1 MRDNDLLGNLYG
13 QKTHPYFIYAPRWID
28 TSAGIKALHFLC
40 HSINIK
46 GHKAYLVL
54 TEAPHQGKPRINP
67 HLSTPILTQEI
78 SDAYF
83 MLGINPVLIYSET
96 IPGNPLGGNFIVRY
110 LMNYAGALGGSKSFD
125 ENEYILAF
133 SKKIAEEYAS
143 TNKTEEPMVLFL
155 PPIDPREFTKQTEKK
170 PYQVVYAGKYR
181 SFIGKPPKVG
191 TLPTVEIFRDGP
203 RMQTRKQVKEI
214 LSNATVVYSF
224 ENSSI
229 VTESI
234 LSGTPARF
242 VPNEFLGEIIA
253 EVELGVGG
261 IILGDSEQEFE
272 IAQKSI
278 DAGISQY
285 YNSADTYLVQ
295 LEKFIDVT
303 QERAAFE
310 GFMHPITVPIHGLL
324 FSQHRL
330 RLAWQILK
338 HQGLPALARVTYHF
352 TLRRLSWRFWV
363 GREVKAERSKIEG
376 LGLVKESRE

>member
-1 MRDNDLLGNLYG
+1 MTLGVMTSIYG
-13 QKTHPYFIYAPRWID
+13 QESHPYFIYAPRWISS
-28 TSAGIKALHFLC
+28 SAGIKALHFLC

-54 TEAPHQGKPRINP
+54 TEAPHQGEPRINP

-78 SDAYF
+78 SDVYF
-83 MLGINPVLIYSET
+83 KAGINPVLIYSET

-110 LMNYAGALGGSKSFD
+110 LMNYAGALGGANSFD
-125 ENEYILAF
+125 EDEYILAF
-133 SKKIAEEYAS
+133 SKKIAEDYAYK
-143 TNKTEEPMVLFL
+143 NKTEEPMVLFL
-155 PPIDPREFTKQTEKK
+155 PPIDPREFIKQTEKK

-203 RMQTRKQVKEI
+203 RMQSRKQIKDI
-214 LSNATVVYSF
+214 LRNATVVYSF

-261 IILGDSEQEFE
+261 IILGDSDREFE
-272 IAQKSI
+272 IARESI
-278 DAGISQY
+278 DTGITQY
-285 YNSADTYLVQ
+285 YESAASYLIQ
-295 LEKFIDVT
+295 LERFIDIT
-303 QERAAFE
+303 QERAAYE
-310 GFMHPITVPIHGLL
+310 GFLHPITVPIHEFL

-330 RLAWQILK
+330 GLARQIFM
-338 HQGLPALARVTYHF
+338 HQGLRALVRVTFHF
-352 TLRRLSWRFWV
+352 ILRRLSWRFWI
-363 GREVKAERSKIEG
+363 GREVKGEKSKIENIS
-376 LGLVKESRE
+376 LVKELRE

>member
-1 MRDNDLLGNLYG
+1 
-13 QKTHPYFIYAPRWID
+13 
-28 TSAGIKALHFLC
+28 
-40 HSINIK
+40 
-46 GHKAYLVL
+46 
-54 TEAPHQGKPRINP
+54 
-67 HLSTPILTQEI
+67 
-78 SDAYF
+78 
-83 MLGINPVLIYSET
+83 
-96 IPGNPLGGNFIVRY
+96 
-110 LMNYAGALGGSKSFD
+110 MNYVGALGGSKSFD

-133 SKKIAEEYAS
+133 SKKIAEEYTS

-214 LSNATVVYSF
+214 LRNATVVYSF

-242 VPNEFLGEIIA
+242 VPNVFLGEIIA
-253 EVELGVGG
+253 EVELGFGG
-261 IILGDSEQEFE
+261 IVLGDSEGEFE
-272 IAQKSI
+272 AAQKSI

-285 YNSADTYLVQ
+285 YDSADTYLIQ
-295 LEKFIDVT
+295 LEKFISFT

-310 GFMHPITVPIHGLL
+310 GFQHPITVPIHGSL

-330 RLAWQILK
+330 GLARQILK
-338 HQGLPALARVTYHF
+338 HQGLSALVRVTYHF
-352 TLRRLSWRFWV
+352 ALRRLSWRFWV
-363 GREVKAERSKIEG
+363 GREVKGERSKIESLS
-376 LGLVKESRE
+376 LGKESRE